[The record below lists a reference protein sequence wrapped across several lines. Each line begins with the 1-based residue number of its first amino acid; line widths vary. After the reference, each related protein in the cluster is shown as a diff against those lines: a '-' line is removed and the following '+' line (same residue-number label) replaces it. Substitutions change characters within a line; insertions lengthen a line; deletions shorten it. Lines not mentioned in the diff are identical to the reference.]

1 MKLAFLTPLVALAL
15 VGCGGIGA
23 INIPLNSGAP
33 AATGAPQDLTA
44 AGAAPTTAVE
54 ATTLP
59 PPGGAAGAAA
69 ATTGPA
75 AAAPPDVLGAPAN
88 AANPAAQPATVIT
101 ADAAAIGTLS
111 VSDIVGQ
118 WNVRLGSDLCSL
130 NFAFTDWIGL
140 PDGSRGYR
148 ASTRACTADTL
159 RNVAGFSVQGQDVVL
174 FAADATAL
182 ARLSVVTLT
191 RDGTLVVS
199 GRFTGQSNA
208 GMAIEFYR

>member
-1 MKLAFLTPLVALAL
+1 MKLAFLTPLAALAL

-23 INIPLNSGAP
+23 ISIPLNGGP
-33 AATGAPQDLTA
+33 AATGAPQDLAA

-59 PPGGAAGAAA
+59 PPGGTAGAATVA
-69 ATTGPA
+69 ATT
-75 AAAPPDVLGAPAN
+75 APPDLLGP
-88 AANPAAQPATVIT
+88 ANPAAQPATVVT
-101 ADAAAIGTLS
+101 ADAAAIGTIS

-159 RNVAGFSVQGQDVVL
+159 RNVAGFSLQGQDVVL

-182 ARLSVVTLT
+182 ARLSVVTLA

-208 GMAIEFYR
+208 GMAMEFYR